1 MLRIVPDPGVLI
13 AALIS
18 KSGAPAELLRRWVR
32 GEFQF
37 VVSPLL
43 LKEFIDVT
51 QRPRFRTYFATS
63 DAREFAELLRLGGEE
78 FIDSRTDLKAPTDAK
93 DLYLVDLVVSCAAF
107 AVVTGDAEL
116 RNHDARSFQALTPRE
131 LVELLDRL
139 DADRL

>member
-18 KSGAPAELLRRWVR
+18 KNGAPAELLRRWVR

-43 LKEFIDVT
+43 LEEFIDVT
-51 QRPRFRTYFATS
+51 QRAKFCTYFATS
-63 DAREFAELLRLGGEE
+63 DALEFAELFRVAGEE
-78 FIDSRTDLKAPTDAK
+78 AIDSRTDAKVPTDDK
-93 DLYLVDLVVSCAAF
+93 DLYLVDLVASSAAF
-107 AVVTGDAEL
+107 AVVTGDIEL
-116 RNHDARSFQALTPRE
+116 RSHDARSFHALTPRE

-139 DADRL
+139 DAEQR